1 MTKTSILSKVV
12 NNGKSVGI
20 QRTYSDRIFKLPSAT
35 DYFTVHIAT
44 PVKIRMEEK
53 KSPENYPPI
62 LVQTVMRNAISKY
75 GKKSGI
81 IESEQKIKLDS
92 EEYFQQVQITAKG
105 FISLGLSPMHGVGIM
120 VPQNPYWFVSSLGA
134 MFAGG
139 LSCRIDPI
147 NTAETIKYICQN
159 APLDLIV
166 VENITLLE
174 NLLQKDPTINEQIKN
189 FILLEDGTDSGGMCL
204 DFVEYREKLFTWNE
218 MLHRGKQIDDTVLK
232 EREEEQSVNQAFI
245 TGNPK
250 GEMIRQENITWSI

>member
-20 QRTYSDRIFKLPSAT
+20 QWNYSDRIFKLPSAT
-35 DYFTVHIAT
+35 DYFTAHIVT

-134 MFAGG
+134 MFASG

-159 APLDLIV
+159 APLDLMV

-174 NLLQKDPTINEQIKN
+174 NLLQKDPSINEQIKN

-232 EREEEQSVNQAFI
+232 EREEEQSVNQACV

>member
-1 MTKTSILSKVV
+1 
-12 NNGKSVGI
+12 
-20 QRTYSDRIFKLPSAT
+20 
-35 DYFTVHIAT
+35 
-44 PVKIRMEEK
+44 
-53 KSPENYPPI
+53 
-62 LVQTVMRNAISKY
+62 MRNHDNA
-75 GKKSGI
+75 
-81 IESEQKIKLDS
+81 EFD
-92 EEYFQQVQITAKG
+92 
-105 FISLGLSPMHGVGIM
+105 FISVGIM

-139 LSCRIDPI
+139 CSCRIDPS

-159 APLDLIV
+159 APLDLMV

-174 NLLQKDPTINEQIKN
+174 NLLQKDPSINEQIKN

-232 EREEEQSVNQAFI
+232 EREEEQSVNQAFV

-250 GEMIRQENITWSI
+250 GIDK

>member
-35 DYFTVHIAT
+35 DYFTAH
-44 PVKIRMEEK
+44 IRMEEK

-105 FISLGLSPMHGVGIM
+105 FISLGLSPMHG
-120 VPQNPYWFVSSLGA
+120 
-134 MFAGG
+134 
-139 LSCRIDPI
+139 
-147 NTAETIKYICQN
+147 
-159 APLDLIV
+159 
-166 VENITLLE
+166 
-174 NLLQKDPTINEQIKN
+174 
-189 FILLEDGTDSGGMCL
+189 
-204 DFVEYREKLFTWNE
+204 
-218 MLHRGKQIDDTVLK
+218 
-232 EREEEQSVNQAFI
+232 
-245 TGNPK
+245 
-250 GEMIRQENITWSI
+250 